1 MKHRGIHHLRHTFVT
16 ALAERNVPE
25 RAAQHLAGHADS
37 RMTRR
42 IFTYVTDA
50 MLKAAAGAIEDA
62 AATVSGDEIGSPN
75 GSLSRSATTK
85 TQRTGRDLP
94 Q

>member
-1 MKHRGIHHLRHTFVT
+1 VKHRGIHHLRHTFVT

-42 IFTYVTDA
+42 IYTHVTDA

-75 GSLSRSATTK
+75 GSPEPFSDD
-85 TQRTGRDLP
+85 QDPEDRT
-94 Q
+94 